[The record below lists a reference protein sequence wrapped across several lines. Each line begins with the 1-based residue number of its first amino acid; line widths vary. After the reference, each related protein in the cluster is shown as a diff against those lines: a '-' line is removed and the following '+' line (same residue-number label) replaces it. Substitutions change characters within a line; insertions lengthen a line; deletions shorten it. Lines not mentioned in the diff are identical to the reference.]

1 MEDNVTMNISE
12 PAEATGK
19 SIYDLI
25 EEEILSQDLDEK
37 TRAKKLKKLDKI
49 RKQQINIMLVGS
61 TGSGKSSTVN
71 ALFDMSVA
79 KVGEGADPET
89 RDISEFVLD
98 NLTIWDTP
106 GLGDGVERDQEI
118 ADEILLKLQEKDDE
132 GKQIIDMVVVVM
144 DASTKDL
151 GSYYSLFNEVL
162 IPEFGDNA
170 KKRIVVALNQSD
182 IAMKGAHWDDEK
194 NEPDEVLQAF
204 LKKKAASVRAR
215 IKENTGLD
223 VKPIC
228 YCAGFSEGGV
238 QRKPYNLTK
247 LLYYIVKAAPKAK
260 KLNIA
265 GNLNSDAANWKY
277 NEDSEYGRK
286 LDRDFGEIVLSCIDE
301 GIEEGV
307 EIGERILGI
316 PGILIGGVIGAVS
329 GGVRGVFQAAF

>member
-1 MEDNVTMNISE
+1 MEENVTMNISE
-12 PAEATGK
+12 PIEATKK
-19 SIYDLI
+19 SIYNLI
-25 EEEILSQDLDEK
+25 EQEILSQDLDEK

-49 RKQQINIMLVGS
+49 RKQQVNIMLAGS

-132 GKQIIDMVVVVM
+132 GRQTIDMVVVVM
-144 DASTKDL
+144 DASTKDM

-162 IPEFGDNA
+162 IPEFGENA
-170 KKRIVVALNQSD
+170 RKRIVVALNQSD

-316 PGILIGGVIGAVS
+316 PGILVGGVIGAVS
-329 GGVRGVFQAAF
+329 GGVRGVFEAVF